1 MVARF
6 TLMRRFTLTRGSLLL
21 ATLAIALASC
31 MRGGTS
37 SSPPVHLVQDMDFQP
52 KVKTQSRT
60 TFAGWTDHRGMRLP
74 VADSFGKTLVVPH
87 SPAPDPSSPN
97 LAHRDASN
105 QFVKKNP
112 LPLTTKMVHLGRE
125 VTVLERGRDRFN
137 IYCAVC
143 HGYTGQGGNDARQG
157 HGMVGRRWPVVLPSF
172 HFVEGK
178 DNRVPLLADGEVF
191 EVITNGKG
199 TMPAY
204 GPRISVEDRWAIVH
218 YVRALQ
224 SLSKP

>member
-1 MVARF
+1 MTTRF
-6 TLMRRFTLTRGSLLL
+6 TLMRASLLL
-21 ATLAIALASC
+21 ATVAIASTSC

-37 SSPPVHLVQDMDFQP
+37 SAPPVHLVQDMDFQP
-52 KVKTQSRT
+52 KVKAQSRT

-74 VADSFGKTLVVPH
+74 IADSFGKTLVVPH
-87 SPAPDPSSPN
+87 GPAPDPNLPN

-125 VTVLERGRDRFN
+125 VSVLERGRDRFN

-143 HGYTGQGGNDARQG
+143 HGYTGQGGNDPKQG
-157 HGMVGRRWPVVLPSF
+157 HGMVGRKWPVVVPNF

-191 EVITNGKG
+191 EAISTGNGK
-199 TMPAY
+199 TMPGYAA
-204 GPRISVEDRWAIVH
+204 RISVEDRWAIVH

>member
-1 MVARF
+1 MATRF
-6 TLMRRFTLTRGSLLL
+6 TLMRGLTLGRASLLL
-21 ATLAIALASC
+21 TTLAITLTSC

-52 KVKTQSRT
+52 KVKAQSKT
-60 TFAGWTDHRGMRLP
+60 AFAGWTDHRGMRLP

-87 SPAPDPSSPN
+87 RPSPDSN
-97 LAHRDASN
+97 LPHRDASN
-105 QFVKKNP
+105 QFVKTNP

-125 VTVLERGRDRFN
+125 VAVLERGRELFN
-137 IYCAVC
+137 INCSIC
-143 HGYTGQGGNDARQG
+143 HGYTGQGGNDPKQG
-157 HGMVGRRWPVVLPSF
+157 HGMAGRRWPVVLPSF
-172 HFVEGK
+172 HYVEGK
-178 DNRVPLLADGEVF
+178 DNRVPQLADGEFF
-191 EVITNGKG
+191 EVITNGKA

-204 GPRISVEDRWAIVH
+204 GARISVEDRWAIVH

>member
-1 MVARF
+1 MVTRF
-6 TLMRRFTLTRGSLLL
+6 TLMPGFTFMRASLLL
-21 ATLAIALASC
+21 ATLAIATTSC

-52 KVKTQSRT
+52 KVKAQAKT
-60 TFAGWTDHRGMRLP
+60 TFAGWTDHRGQRLP
-74 VADSFGKTLVVPH
+74 VADPFGKTLVVPH
-87 SPAPDPSSPN
+87 GPLPDPN

-125 VTVLERGRDRFN
+125 VSVLERGRDRFN
-137 IYCAVC
+137 IHCAVC
-143 HGYTGQGGNDARQG
+143 HGYTGQGGNDPKQA
-157 HGMVGRRWPVVLPSF
+157 HGMVGRRWTVAVLPNF
-172 HFVEGK
+172 HYVEGK
-178 DNRVPLLADGEVF
+178 DNRVPLLADGEFF